1 MSSLPLFCL
10 CLSLPFLCCPICLFS
25 VFGCSAFIFCIL
37 RPIKSWIFFII
48 SSNLSLLLSFSL
60 LDFPLILSIYA
71 YFYLCPEVQPP
82 RTCCAGIP
90 LNFPSSL
97 YPCLI
102 IFTHFPGLWWL
113 GWMSRGKTKKSRVV
127 EYLRRVNWH
136 LFRQNKNIPSSF
148 TEKLLINNPSICF
161 TFTHLSHL
169 SSSFIL
175 SVLLRV
181 LSCPMWHFINSK
193 SLRHL
198 FADTASN
205 FVDNKPD
212 WLQGSTGRGRCSDKV
227 WVFF

>member
-37 RPIKSWIFFII
+37 RPIKSWIFFYLKLKPQPLAFFFP
-48 SSNLSLLLSFSL
+48 SRFPSHSFHRCIFLFVS
-60 LDFPLILSIYA
+60 A
-71 YFYLCPEVQPP
+71 P

-102 IFTHFPGLWWL
+102 IFTHFTGLWWL

-148 TEKLLINNPSICF
+148 TEKLLINNPSICY
-161 TFTHLSHL
+161 TFTDLSHL
-169 SSSFIL
+169 SSSFIP
-175 SVLLRV
+175 SVLLCV
-181 LSCPMWHFINSK
+181 LSCTMWHFINSK

>member
-1 MSSLPLFCL
+1 MDF
-10 CLSLPFLCCPICLFS
+10 F
-25 VFGCSAFIFCIL
+25 FIF
-37 RPIKSWIFFII
+37 
-48 SSNLSLLLSFSL
+48 SSNFSLLLSFSL

-90 LNFPSSL
+90 LNFPSSV

-102 IFTHFPGLWWL
+102 IFTHFSGLWWL

-148 TEKLLINNPSICF
+148 TKKLLINNPSICF

-169 SSSFIL
+169 GSSFIL
-175 SVLLRV
+175 SALLRV

-212 WLQGSTGRGRCSDKV
+212 CLQGRTGRGRCSEKV
-227 WVFF
+227 SFLLAFSKQKILWGLGPN